1 MLDERD
7 PQHFDPD
14 ESIGEIIGR
23 IVNDGRE
30 LAEAEIEY
38 LKAKLTSEAM
48 GYKTPALLL
57 GAAFLFAMGAMIA
70 LFWGIAAA
78 LAVHIGPLGGGAA
91 AAGIALIIAAI
102 LALVAKSHLEKK

>member
-14 ESIGEIIGR
+14 ETIGEVIGR

-30 LAEAEIEY
+30 LAEAEIE
-38 LKAKLTSEAM
+38 LIKAKLMSEAM

-57 GAAFLFAMGAMIA
+57 VGAFLFAMGAMIS

-78 LAVHIGPLGGGAA
+78 LATWIGPLGGGLAA
-91 AAGIALIIAAI
+91 AA
-102 LALVAKSHLEKK
+102 LALLVAGIFAGMAKSRLEKK